1 MKKLLI
7 LILLFVSCSKEQK
20 NSNVFYMIDPE
31 FSSYV
36 LDFTK
41 DLETIGEDLGQ
52 DNLSFSII
60 LGRLPENVVGMAIGM
75 DNDHAVNVVISKY
88 YWNLLGEKD
97 RKLVIYHELA
107 HDLFNIRH
115 GSCRIMDSSFG
126 IRDLDTAIVELMQV
140 IKNR

>member
-1 MKKLLI
+1 
-7 LILLFVSCSKEQK
+7 
-20 NSNVFYMIDPE
+20 MIDPE
-31 FSSYV
+31 FSSIV

-52 DNLSFSII
+52 ENLSFSII
-60 LGRLPENVVGMAIGM
+60 MGRLPHNVVGMAIGM
-75 DNDHAVNVVISKY
+75 HNDHAVNVVISKY
-88 YWNLLGEKD
+88 YWNLLNEKD

-126 IRDLDTAIVELMQV
+126 IRDLDAAIAELMQV